1 MNPLTIALL
10 TFVCIFGCALFGLF
24 LSKFLPEHHLSDES
38 KDTVRLA
45 AGLVATMVAI
55 VLGMLVSSAK
65 GTFDEMS
72 NGITQ
77 MGAKIIQLDQVLAHY
92 GPETK
97 ETRDKMRASL
107 VLTVKTIWS
116 EDATAH
122 PDLDSIA
129 RSTTTA
135 DVMMAIRKLD
145 PQTDAQRQIKAQ
157 ALQIDGEL
165 MNLRWTIVEQWHK
178 SLPKFFLVVLGF
190 WMAML
195 FTSFGLFA
203 RQNATVIAALCIAAI
218 SVSGAVFL
226 IVELSNPLS
235 GMIKPSPAPFYKALE
250 FIGK

>member
-1 MNPLTIALL
+1 MSPLTIAFL
-10 TFVCIFGCALFGLF
+10 TFVGIFGCALFGLF

-38 KDTVRLA
+38 KETVRLA

-65 GTFDEMS
+65 GSFDEMS

-97 ETRDKMRASL
+97 EARDKMRTSL
-107 VLTVKTIWS
+107 ILTVKTIWS
-116 EDATAH
+116 EDATDH
-122 PDLDSIA
+122 LDLDSIA

-135 DVMMAIRKLD
+135 DVMMMIRKLD
-145 PQTDAQRQIKAQ
+145 PQTDTQRQIKAQ

-203 RQNATVIAALCIAAI
+203 RRNATVIAALCIAAI

-226 IVELSNPLS
+226 IVELNNPLS